1 MDWIVYINSN
11 IWNDFWLVMVKKKSK
26 KRKKI
31 SRETDYDHSKIDNF
45 LKKYGILILIG
56 SGILGFILDPSLWY
70 NIGERVW
77 IALPVIGI
85 LAFYSLMSGD
95 REQPFNIVGLGFILM
110 ILIMAIFG
118 AS

>member
-1 MDWIVYINSN
+1 
-11 IWNDFWLVMVKKKSK
+11 MVKKKIK

-31 SRETDYDHSKIDNF
+31 NKEIEYDHSKIDNF

-56 SGILGFILDPSLWY
+56 FGVLGFILDPTLWY

-85 LAFYSLMSGD
+85 LAFYSLLSGD
-95 REQPFNIVGLGFILM
+95 KKQPFNFVGVLFIVIIL
-110 ILIMAIFG
+110 LVAIFG
-118 AS
+118 SF

>member
-1 MDWIVYINSN
+1 MI
-11 IWNDFWLVMVKKKSK
+11 KK

-31 SRETDYDHSKIDNF
+31 NKEIENDHSKIDNF

-56 SGILGFILDPSLWY
+56 FGILGFILDPTLWY
-70 NIGERVW
+70 NIGENIW
-77 IALPVIGI
+77 ITLPVIGI

>member
-1 MDWIVYINSN
+1 MGWIVYINSN

-45 LKKYGILILIG
+45 LKKYGIFILIG
-56 SGILGFILDPSLWY
+56 FGVLSFILDPTTWY
-70 NIGERVW
+70 NIGENIW
-77 IALPVIGI
+77 ITLPVIGI

-95 REQPFNIVGLGFILM
+95 RKQPFNIVGLAFIV
-110 ILIMAIFG
+110 IIFIAAIF
-118 AS
+118 ST